1 MIQGESLSEH
11 IAKEKV
17 KISEMSRKEKLG
29 YFKDYYMWPVILTVA
44 ALIAAIFFL
53 KDVVFANRG
62 NCVSGIVIDLPM
74 DKEGEK
80 ALSKDVKSNFNSKK
94 DGSISTDNYYSD
106 DEPTIDEVTR
116 TQFYAGE
123 YDYAIVSEY
132 GLNKLVTYDVI
143 TTVTDSEANSLVNS
157 YKLKVRNVSDKNGVE
172 HDVAVDISNIP
183 FVKKHIGE
191 NTKVY
196 FVFTNMTTD
205 QKKGLKVLEYILSI
219 E

>member
-1 MIQGESLSEH
+1 
-11 IAKEKV
+11 
-17 KISEMSRKEKLG
+17 
-29 YFKDYYMWPVILTVA
+29 
-44 ALIAAIFFL
+44 
-53 KDVVFANRG
+53 
-62 NCVSGIVIDLPM
+62 M
-74 DKEGEK
+74 D
-80 ALSKDVKSNFNSKK
+80 
-94 DGSISTDNYYSD
+94 
-106 DEPTIDEVTR
+106 
-116 TQFYAGE
+116 
-123 YDYAIVSEY
+123 
-132 GLNKLVTYDVI
+132 
-143 TTVTDSEANSLVNS
+143 S